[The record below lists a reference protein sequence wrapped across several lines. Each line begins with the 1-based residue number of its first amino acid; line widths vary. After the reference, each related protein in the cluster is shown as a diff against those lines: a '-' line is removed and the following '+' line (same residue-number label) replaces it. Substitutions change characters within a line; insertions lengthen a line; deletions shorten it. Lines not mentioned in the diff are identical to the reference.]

1 MAKGRRSTDKE
12 KKSNGLIEAKR
23 RSGSNEGMEGEKEGL
38 ISDEEYEKLAKDIF
52 KQWQDE
58 DTFKPINPMP
68 LEDCPEDPWESNYDQ
83 WDKEEVL
90 EGFELGERDSVLGGS
105 DADIRTS
112 DEVTKAYEDL
122 NRRKPSANVNGFY
135 KSIRYVNDRPFRGK
149 WGIFFNDDALHA
161 MATRAASYL
170 VLRDESEK
178 PYLYH
183 RANEL
188 VTEVIYAHEFYHYRF
203 DHYAQMCEDIL
214 GRKLYQP
221 LKDIFCRHKSRQ
233 TEESLANQAAWG
245 FAHCQQVY
253 PKDPQEYLNLG
264 NFFYQE
270 FKRQPNAYAEFDRP
284 PDYLR
289 AILAA
294 QLHEG
299 KTDFKSQRRD
309 LEPMVAYAYFWSFN
323 LPFTDGSPLPRCPV
337 YHLQS
342 KTKGGRIPKHLL
354 TMVRE

>member
-1 MAKGRRSTDKE
+1 MAKVRRSTDKE
-12 KKSNGLIEAKR
+12 KKSNGLIQAKHR
-23 RSGSNEGMEGEKEGL
+23 TDLTEGREGWEGAL
-38 ISDEEYEKLAKDIF
+38 ISDGQYEKLTKDIF
-52 KQWQDE
+52 NQWRDGN
-58 DTFKPINPMP
+58 TFKPNNPLP
-68 LEDCPEDPWESNYDQ
+68 LEDCPEDPWESNYDP
-83 WDKEEVL
+83 WDEE
-90 EGFELGERDSVLGGS
+90 ESFELGQNNSVLGGS

-135 KSIRYVNDRPFRGK
+135 KSNRYVKDRPFRGK
-149 WGIFFNDDALHA
+149 WGIFLNDDALHA

-170 VLRDESEK
+170 VLRQESEK

-203 DHYAQMCEDIL
+203 DHYAQMCEDII
-214 GRKLYQP
+214 GSKLYQP
-221 LKDIFCRHKSRQ
+221 LKDIFFRHKSRQ

-245 FAHCQQVY
+245 FAHH
-253 PKDPQEYLNLG
+253 KQENSKGSGDFLNPG
-264 NFFYQE
+264 KFFYQE

-299 KTDFKSQRRD
+299 KTDFKSQRWD
-309 LEPMVAYAYFWSFN
+309 LEPMVAYHRFWDFFLSFS
-323 LPFTDGSPLPRCPV
+323 LCSPLPRCPV

-342 KTKGGRIPKHLL
+342 KTKGGRVPKHL
-354 TMVRE
+354 MVFL

>member
-1 MAKGRRSTDKE
+1 MAKVRRSTDKE
-12 KKSNGLIEAKR
+12 KKSNGLIQAKHR
-23 RSGSNEGMEGEKEGL
+23 TDLTEGREGWEGAL
-38 ISDEEYEKLAKDIF
+38 ISDGQYEKLTKDILN
-52 KQWQDE
+52 QWRDGN
-58 DTFKPINPMP
+58 TFKPNNPLP
-68 LEDCPEDPWESNYDQ
+68 LEDCPEDPWESNYDP
-83 WDKEEVL
+83 WDEEKS
-90 EGFELGERDSVLGGS
+90 FELGQSDSVLSGS

-122 NRRKPSANVNGFY
+122 NQKKPSANVNGFY
-135 KSIRYVNDRPFRGK
+135 KSFRYVKDRPFRGK

-170 VLRDESEK
+170 VLRQESEK
-178 PYLYH
+178 SCLYH

-203 DHYAQMCEDIL
+203 DHYAQMCEHIL

-221 LKDIFCRHKSRQ
+221 LKDIFCRRKSRQ

-342 KTKGGRIPKHLL
+342 KTKGGRVPKHL
-354 TMVRE
+354 MVFL

>member
-1 MAKGRRSTDKE
+1 MAKVRRSTDKE
-12 KKSNGLIEAKR
+12 KKSNGLIQAKHR
-23 RSGSNEGMEGEKEGL
+23 TDLTEGRKEWEGAL
-38 ISDEEYEKLAKDIF
+38 ISDDQYEKLTKDIF
-52 KQWQDE
+52 NQWRDGN
-58 DTFKPINPMP
+58 TFKPNNPLP
-68 LEDCPEDPWESNYDQ
+68 LEDCPEDPWESNYDP
-83 WDKEEVL
+83 WDEE
-90 EGFELGERDSVLGGS
+90 ESFELGQSDSILGGS

-135 KSIRYVNDRPFRGK
+135 KSIRYINDRPFRGK

-170 VLRDESEK
+170 VLRQESEK

-214 GRKLYQP
+214 GSKLYQP

-245 FAHCQQVY
+245 LAHYKQVY
-253 PKDPQEYLNLG
+253 RKDLREFLNLG

-284 PDYLR
+284 PEQLR

-294 QLHEG
+294 QLHER
-299 KTDFKSQRRD
+299 KTDFRSRRED
-309 LEPMVAYAYFWSFN
+309 LESMVAYAPFFDWV
-323 LPFTDGSPLPRCPV
+323 LPCNGFHLLPSCPV
-337 YHLQS
+337 HHLQS
-342 KTKGGRIPKHLL
+342 KTKGGRIPKHL
-354 TMVRE
+354 MVFL